1 MIDADKILK
10 ALQTDPAAALRDI
23 GGQLA
28 QAGGDVAERVRT
40 DPNARNAAIAAG
52 GGVLAGMLAGAA
64 APRFT
69 GALAKLGGVA
79 ALGGLA
85 WYAWK
90 RHEASKAGQPA
101 QPHGAIE
108 PPPAGFLPGEGPD
121 KDRLARLTLKAMI
134 NAAKA
139 DGKIDSEEKAR
150 LFDRLG
156 QIDLTSEERDFL
168 FDELARP
175 MDTDGLVREANSPAV
190 AAQVY
195 AASLLIIDADRPA
208 EQAYLADLAQKLG
221 VSPALATEIRA
232 GA

>member
-10 ALQTDPAAALRDI
+10 ALQTDPAGALKDI
-23 GGQLA
+23 GDRLA
-28 QAGGDVAERVRT
+28 TAGGDVAERIRT

-90 RHEASKAGQPA
+90 RHQEGQTA
-101 QPHGAIE
+101 QPHAGALE
-108 PPPAGFLPGEGPD
+108 APPASFQPAHGPE
-121 KDRLARLTLKAMI
+121 REQLARLLLKAMI

-139 DGKIDSEEKAR
+139 DGKIDTEEKAR

-156 QIDLTSEERDFL
+156 QVDLGPDERDFL

-175 MDTDGLVREANSPAV
+175 LDTEGVVAGVTSPAV

-195 AASLLIIDADRPA
+195 AASLLIVDPDAPA
-208 EQAYLADLAQKLG
+208 EKAYLADLAGRMG
-221 VSPALATEIRA
+221 VSAELAAEIRA

>member
-23 GGQLA
+23 GGQLRE
-28 QAGGDVAERVRT
+28 AGGDVAERLKT
-40 DPNARNAAIAAG
+40 DPDARNAAMLGAG
-52 GGVLAGMLAGAA
+52 GLVAGMLAGAA

-69 GALAKLGGVA
+69 GALARIGGVA

-85 WYAWK
+85 YYAWK
-90 RHEASKAGQPA
+90 RHEAAQQGAPA
-101 QPHGAIE
+101 PARPAALE
-108 PPPAGFLPGEGPD
+108 PPPAGFLPESKEG
-121 KDRLARLTLKAMI
+121 LARLTLKAMI

-139 DGKIDSEEKAR
+139 DGQIDTDEKAR

-156 QIDLTSEERDFL
+156 QVDLSPAERDFL

-175 MDTDGLVREANSPAV
+175 MDTEGLVAEARTPAL

-195 AASLLIIDADRPA
+195 AASLLIIDPDRPA
-208 EQAYLADLAQKLG
+208 EQAYLADLAGRLG
-221 VSPALATEIRA
+221 VTPALAAEIRA